1 MLLLSQ
7 GPCAGRSQVPG
18 AGGLDAGSL
27 PHVPW
32 LSTLWSGLIGKPSL
46 LSLLKDGQVPSIKMK
61 QKDCKGGQIY
71 EPLLLLALSQLSV
84 SHRAI
89 SLPSDSNQTLAAHV
103 SHQATLPS
111 ICGRLSWKE
120 APVTLDSPPGTAATS
135 CFMS

>member
-7 GPCAGRSQVPG
+7 DPCGGRSQVPG
-18 AGGLDAGSL
+18 AGGVNAGSL

-32 LSTLWSGLIGKPSL
+32 LSTLQSGLIRKPSL
-46 LSLLKDGQVPSIKMK
+46 HSLLEDSQVPSIKMK

-89 SLPSDSNQTLAAHV
+89 SLPGDSNQTLAAHM
-103 SHQATLPS
+103 SHQATPPS
-111 ICGRLSWKE
+111 ICGRLS
-120 APVTLDSPPGTAATS
+120 
-135 CFMS
+135 

>member
-7 GPCAGRSQVPG
+7 GPCGGRSQVPG

-27 PHVPW
+27 PHIAL
-32 LSTLWSGLIGKPSL
+32 LSTLMPGLIGKPSL
-46 LSLLKDGQVPSIKMK
+46 CSLLEDGQVPK

-84 SHRAI
+84 SHSAI

-103 SHQATLPS
+103 SHQATPPS
-111 ICGRLSWKE
+111 ICGRLSWKDG
-120 APVTLDSPPGTAATS
+120 PLTLGSPPGTAATS
-135 CFMS
+135 CFTA